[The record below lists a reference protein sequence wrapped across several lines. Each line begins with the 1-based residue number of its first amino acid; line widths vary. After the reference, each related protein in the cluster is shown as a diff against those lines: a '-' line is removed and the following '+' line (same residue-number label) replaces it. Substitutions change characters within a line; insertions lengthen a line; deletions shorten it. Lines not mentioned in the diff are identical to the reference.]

1 MKKIMVTKPFLP
13 PIEEYEE
20 KLKEIWQ
27 NNWLTNKGPLYYRFE
42 DKLKK
47 YIDCNNI
54 CLTVN
59 GHSSLDIAVKSLGI
73 SGEVITTP
81 FTFASTTHALTMNGI
96 KPVFCDIKESDLTID
111 EEKIENLITSK
122 TTAIL
127 AVHVYGHMCNVEK
140 INKIAE
146 KHNLKVIYDAA
157 HAFGCIYNGQSIANY
172 GDASIFSFHATKL
185 FNTIEGGCCVYKD
198 NKYEKLFNAY
208 RNFGI
213 YDEDIVYYVGGNAKM
228 NEFQAAM
235 GLVNIN
241 YIDDIIVKRKKLTQ
255 YYRNKLDGIRGI
267 KYFVSDSIKDYKY
280 NYAYMPIVVDNSA
293 LAIDRDSLYSKLKE
307 YGIYTRKY
315 FYPCIPDY
323 ACYKDLYGNCD
334 IPIARKIADSVLCLP
349 LYYDL
354 EYDDIDYIID
364 SIKQIVRN
372 VKYEI

>member
-1 MKKIMVTKPFLP
+1 MKQIMVTKPFLP

-27 NNWLTNKGPLYYRFE
+27 NDWLTNKGPLYYQFE

-47 YIDCNNI
+47 YIDCNNL

-59 GHSSLDIAVKSLGI
+59 GHSSLDIAIKSLGL

-81 FTFASTTHALTMNGI
+81 FTFASTTHALTMNNI

-111 EEKIENLITSK
+111 EDKIEDLITPQ

-127 AVHVYGHMCNVEK
+127 AVHVYGHPCNIQK
-140 INKIAE
+140 INKIAK

-157 HAFGCIYNGQSIANY
+157 HAFGCTYNDKSIANY

-185 FNTIEGGCCVYKD
+185 FNTIEGGCCIYKD
-198 NKYEKLFNAY
+198 DKYESLFNAY

-213 YDEDIVYYVGGNAKM
+213 YDEDIVYCVGGNAKM

-235 GLVNIN
+235 GLVNMK
-241 YIDDIIVKRKKLTQ
+241 YIDNIIIKRKELTQHYRKKLDDI
-255 YYRNKLDGIRGI
+255 KGI
-267 KYFVSDSIKDYKY
+267 KYFIQEDMNNYKY
-280 NYAYMPIVVDNSA
+280 NYAYMPILINNDVLGIN
-293 LAIDRDSLYSKLKE
+293 RDSLYNKLKK
-307 YGIYTRKY
+307 YGIFTRKY
-315 FYPCIPDY
+315 FYPCTPDFE
-323 ACYKDLYGNCD
+323 CYKKIYGECD
-334 IPIARKIADSVLCLP
+334 IPVARKVANNILCLP

-354 EYDDIDYIID
+354 TLDDIDYIID
-364 SIKQIVRN
+364 SIKSII
-372 VKYEI
+372 KGC